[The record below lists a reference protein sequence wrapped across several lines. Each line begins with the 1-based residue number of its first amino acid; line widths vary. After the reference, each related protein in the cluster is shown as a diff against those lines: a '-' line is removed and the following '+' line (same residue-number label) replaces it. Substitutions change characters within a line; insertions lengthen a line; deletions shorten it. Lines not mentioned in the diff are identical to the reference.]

1 MEIKLLQK
9 ETPVWIA
16 GEAIH
21 QQVSFHAE
29 TVIPDTADDVQEIVW
44 TRGGLLLKG
53 KEPGLHAASVAGE
66 AWASV
71 LYLTENGK
79 LESIRLRKE
88 FEIVFEAET
97 ADPDAL
103 PHLIWY
109 LSALQGK
116 LLNPRK
122 LSVSFEV
129 QATLRSFQ
137 RGSAL
142 TETALP
148 EGEWKGLHILKN
160 RSTVLA
166 LTAVNEKPFTFREQL
181 ALSAEQNTF
190 SQIDAEELRF
200 AVQSTEQVGSRCIIK
215 GELLLQLWG
224 RDGSNQPVNTEF
236 HVPFSQIIDITE
248 DLLDHSSVWIEPN
261 SLYLD
266 WTEGI
271 GGERSLDLEV
281 HALLQFC
288 SYARRELVTFL
299 DAYSTAMPLETE
311 RCDFPLLRSVELCS
325 CAVSAD
331 GAVPVP
337 EDMAELLAVEAK
349 IGALEK
355 AGDTSR
361 IPMHLDILYR
371 SVDGSLSSARRSLK
385 LDGKDIPENA
395 VILSQ
400 RLQSIFAV
408 ADGNEIRLSGTA
420 EVFWELTDKENISTL
435 SLLSLD
441 EEKAWKKIDRPSVC
455 LVRRGG
461 ESIWNLAKE
470 YCSSEDLIRS
480 CNTEGAELL
489 LIPAEF

>member
-129 QATLRSFQ
+129 PATLRSFQ

-236 HVPFSQIIDITE
+236 HVPFSQILDITE
-248 DLLDHSSVWIEPN
+248 DQLLVLLLGDMALDHAQKDVRKPPGLRLRLPDHQIQHH
-261 SLYLD
+261 
-266 WTEGI
+266 I
-271 GGERSLDLEV
+271 
-281 HALLQFC
+281 
-288 SYARRELVTFL
+288 RRRLRNR
-299 DAYSTAMPLETE
+299 TAMPLETE

-400 RLQSIFAV
+400 CLQSIFAE

-435 SLLSLD
+435 SLLSFD
-441 EEKAWKKIDRPSVC
+441 EEKSWKKTDRPSVC

-480 CNTEGAELL
+480 CNAEDADLL
-489 LIPAEF
+489 LIPAEA